1 MWWLSVSLILQ
12 VFFLFL
18 VIEGSTVAFIYNIGP
33 TGLKKAIIAR
43 FKIRHLKSIARHCK
57 SKGKGKT
64 LVILN

>member
-1 MWWLSVSLILQ
+1 M
-12 VFFLFL
+12 
-18 VIEGSTVAFIYNIGP
+18 IEGSTVAFIYNIGP